1 MIMNEKIK
9 ASELLLTGIDGE
21 SLGVVSRAEA
31 LAMAKELKADLVC
44 ESLMSSPPPCKLMR
58 RGSAKQE
65 ASQQKREVKLKEQP
79 AKVKELRL
87 TVDIEQHD
95 YDTKQRQ
102 AAKLLESGHAVL
114 LTVKLQGK
122 EGAKAKELL
131 EQLSGDLA
139 SYGKK
144 ATGIQVSGKQA
155 AVQLNP
161 S

>member
-21 SLGVVSRAEA
+21 NLGIVSRAEA

-65 ASQQKREVKLKEQP
+65 ASQQKREAKLKEQP

-95 YDTKQRQ
+95 YETKQRQ
-102 AAKLLESGHAVL
+102 AAKLLEAGHAVL
-114 LTVKLQGK
+114 LVVKVQGK

-131 EQLSGDLA
+131 EQLSSDLA
-139 SYGKK
+139 SCGKK